1 MNAKRTHRKVQRSP
15 AEKARLRHLR
25 EHFQSTRPTPEELL
39 TSGDV
44 DEFITLG
51 EYLELRDAVRALKQ
65 ERKRKG
71 LSLAAVAERSQM
83 DKAAISRLENG
94 LQTNPTVSTLY
105 RYAAAIDA
113 QLTWTVRSAS

>member
-1 MNAKRTHRKVQRSP
+1 MGAKRTHRKIDRSP
-15 AEKARLRHLR
+15 GEKARLRHVR
-25 EHFQSTRPTPEELL
+25 EHFQRTRPTPDELL
-39 TSGDV
+39 ASGDV

-51 EYLELRDAVRALKQ
+51 EYLDLRDAVQTLKQ
-65 ERKRKG
+65 ERERKG
-71 LSLAAVAERSQM
+71 LSLTTVAERSQM

-113 QLTWTVRSAS
+113 QLTWTVRSVQ